1 MRTLVL
7 WDIDLTLLDLRRL
20 GGRWYRQAVP
30 EVTGREL
37 DELPPFGGRTDRWIA
52 NQLLSSVGVEPTEE
66 LVHRL
71 HSTVI
76 RIAAA
81 DRQRVADVGIV
92 LPGVPE
98 VLRELAARPHV
109 EQTLVTGNLREIA
122 AVKLSAFGLDK
133 YLDLEIGGYGALS
146 EQRSVLVGA
155 AVDGATRRHGVPFPG
170 SAVVVVGD
178 TPHDVHGALAHDARA
193 VGVAT
198 GTYPQDALRA
208 AGAHAV
214 LSDLAD
220 TTQAV
225 AAILD

>member
-30 EVTGREL
+30 EVTGREVG
-37 DELPPFGGRTDRWIA
+37 DLPPFGGRTDRWIA
-52 NQLLSSVGVEPTEE
+52 CQLLSSVDVEPTEE
-66 LVHRL
+66 LIDRL
-71 HSTVI
+71 HGTVI
-76 RIAAA
+76 RIADA
-81 DRQRVADVGIV
+81 DRRRVAEVGIV

-98 VLRELAARPHV
+98 VLGELAALPHV

-133 YLDLEIGGYGALS
+133 YLDLDSGGYGDVA
-146 EQRSVLVGA
+146 EQRSVLVEA
-155 AVDGATRRHGVPFPG
+155 AVDNVTRRHGEPFEG
-170 SAVVVVGD
+170 AAVVVVGD

-193 VGVAT
+193 VAVAT
-198 GTYPQDALRA
+198 GSYPADALLA

-214 LSDLAD
+214 LPDLTD
-220 TTQAV
+220 TSAAV
-225 AAILD
+225 TAILG